1 MRSRSYLGGA
11 LALVLPAVA
20 AAQDGRPPVGAPVTN
35 RGTNAEKVLP
45 TTSTPPAG
53 NTSQVLTGVP
63 ATGTDPA
70 PIGTRAVPADAS
82 SAPRQAG
89 EAAAKPG
96 AAVKGV
102 SKPVQVSPGIMLVEG
117 VVTKID
123 TPDKGIAGSKLSL
136 TIDPAQSWEMH
147 VGGPA
152 TIATRAEVK
161 PDAAKPADASPAT
174 PDAPAPADPNA
185 PQPVTVVTTIQTRM
199 VGFARSADGVDLIG
213 APTLSASKDTSTA
226 SGLTHKSIAAS
237 SGPAEI
243 NFTSIREGS
252 FVAVR
257 YRKIGAKYVATNLS
271 LIEPPLSESAP
282 KTGTGLGSSGTP
294 GGIGTPSNAD
304 AATRPGDLAPAA
316 GSTRVLTIP
325 NNTVGTGSSPR

>member
-45 TTSTPPAG
+45 TTSTPPKG
-53 NTSQVLTGVP
+53 DSSQVLTGVP
-63 ATGTDPA
+63 ATGSDPA
-70 PIGTRAVPADAS
+70 PIGTRAVPADLG
-82 SAPRQAG
+82 APRQAG
-89 EAAAKPG
+89 EPAGKPA

-102 SKPVQVSPGIMLVEG
+102 SKPVQISPGIMLLEG
-117 VVTKID
+117 VVTKIEA
-123 TPDKGIAGSKLSL
+123 PDKAIVGSKLSL

-147 VGGPA
+147 VAGPA
-152 TIATRAEVK
+152 SVVATRADVK
-161 PDAAKPADASPAT
+161 ADVRAAADAPVT
-174 PDAPAPADPNA
+174 TDANA
-185 PQPVTVVTTIQTRM
+185 PQPVSVVTTIQTRM
-199 VGFARSADGVDLIG
+199 VGFARSAEGVDMIG
-213 APTLSASKDTSTA
+213 APTLSASKDTSSA
-226 SGLTHKSIAAS
+226 SGLTQRRPQAS
-237 SGPAEI
+237 GGPAEI

-257 YRKIGAKYVATNLS
+257 YRKVGAANVVTNLS
-271 LIEPPLSESAP
+271 LIEAPLSESAP

-294 GGIGTPSNAD
+294 GGIGTPSNA
-304 AATRPGDLAPAA
+304 ATATRPGDLAPAA
-316 GSTRVLTIP
+316 GSTRVPTIP